1 MGSARCFTYFPGTMA
16 SFSTSTGEIDLGH
29 SWSQVF
35 LEIPTMTSNTQLHI
49 KAAASSGGTYRRVR
63 QPPLNSSTVGTN
75 DFAIV
80 SSATDCLVPIPSG
93 LRYIKVEATA
103 TVSFTASFNIICGD

>member
-1 MGSARCFTYFPGTMA
+1 MA
-16 SFSTSTGEIDLGH
+16 SFSTLTGEIDLGH
-29 SWSQVF
+29 AWSQVF
-35 LEIPTMTSNTQLHI
+35 LEIPSMISNTQLHI
-49 KAAASSGGTYRRVR
+49 QAAYTSGGTYRRVK

-80 SSATDCLVPIPSG
+80 SGATNCMVPIPSG

-103 TVSFTASFNIICGD
+103 TVSFTASFNVICGD